1 MAALVAA
8 LRRIAPVYAVQ
19 GHSEHQGEL
28 VGLLQRAGLDWLS
41 NEGRRIGPD
50 GDLLL
55 LGLNT
60 QVGND
65 CLAWRWPLALPA
77 GRRWTAPASTAP
89 AADEPYRNFYSH
101 YDPAPAGL
109 ADTGGPLSWSGYEVT
124 CDARI
129 DDEDDRRRHR
139 PSTAATSR
147 ARTG

>member
-1 MAALVAA
+1 MAGFIAA

-50 GDLLL
+50 GGLLL

-65 CLAWRWPLALPA
+65 ALAQRWPSPFRPREVDGARLYGAIR
-77 GRRWTAPASTAP
+77 G
-89 AADEPYRNFYSH
+89 EPYRNFYSH
-101 YDPAPAGL
+101 YDPAPTGIAG
-109 ADTGGPLSWSGYEVT
+109 TRGPLCLERLRG
-124 CDARI
+124 DLRRRI
-129 DDEDDRRRHR
+129 DNEEPASAS
-139 PSTAATSR
+139 PSTAATCR

>member
-1 MAALVAA
+1 MAAFVAA

-50 GDLLL
+50 GGYLL

-60 QVGND
+60 QVGVD
-65 CLAWRWPLALPA
+65 AWAWRWPSPFRPMTVDGVRLYGAQPGRALP
-77 GRRWTAPASTAP
+77 
-89 AADEPYRNFYSH
+89 DFYSH
-101 YDPAPAGL
+101 YDPGPRWPRRHL
-109 ADTGGPLSWSGYEVT
+109 GGPLAWSGYEVT
-124 CDARI
+124 CEAGSTT
-129 DDEDDRRRHR
+129 RRPPSAS
-139 PSTAATSR
+139 PSTAATST